1 MTGETR
7 QKAEIEMDRM
17 KAEMDALQSIIWR
30 NGRKIS
36 FKAQYIYYDIK
47 L

>member
-7 QKAEIEMDRM
+7 AKAEIEMDRM
-17 KAEMDALQSIIWR
+17 KAEMDSLQSITWR

-36 FKAQYIYYDIK
+36 FKAQYK
-47 L
+47 LGQ

>member
-7 QKAEIEMDRM
+7 RKAEIEMDRL
-17 KAEMDALQSIIWR
+17 KGEMDSLHPITWR

-36 FKAQYIYYDIK
+36 FKAQYK
-47 L
+47 LG